1 MIPVLPFLARVGQF
15 LLVSMGVKV
24 INGVVSMIVGG
35 AVYLGFNAMFSA
47 LMGKING
54 SAAVASESVES
65 MSGVV
70 SSAMGSNPSLLQQV
84 NYILPV
90 DFFFFCMGV
99 YISVWSGCMA
109 AVICA
114 RCLGYGFAVK
124 REVT

>member
-1 MIPVLPFLARVGQF
+1 MIPVFPFLARVGQY
-15 LLVSMGVKV
+15 LLISLGVKV
-24 INGVVSMIVGG
+24 VNGVVSMIVGG
-35 AVYLGFNAMFSA
+35 AVYLGFNALFSA
-47 LMGKING
+47 LISKING

-65 MSGVV
+65 LSGVV

-99 YISVWSGCMA
+99 YISIWSGCMA
-109 AVICA
+109 AVVCA
-114 RCLGYGFAVK
+114 RVLGYGFAVK